1 MLAINHETKCDYTDL
16 KYRVIT
22 ALVQLVC
29 RLNVVVE
36 STKQTKKD

>member
-1 MLAINHETKCDYTDL
+1 MLAINDETKCDYTDL

-36 STKQTKKD
+36 SIKQTKKD